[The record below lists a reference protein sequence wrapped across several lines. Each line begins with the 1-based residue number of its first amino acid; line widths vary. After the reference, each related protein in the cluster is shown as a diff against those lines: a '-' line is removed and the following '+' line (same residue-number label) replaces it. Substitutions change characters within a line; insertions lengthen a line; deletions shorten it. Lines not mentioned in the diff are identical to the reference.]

1 MNSSN
6 NNDSSSSNSNMNN
19 SLSPTLVTHSD
30 ASMGS
35 GRASPDNSYMGRGI
49 WNPSYVNQGS
59 QRSPQQQHQNHHHQQ
74 QQQQQQQQQNSQFC
88 FVNPWNEEKVTNSQ
102 QNLVYPPQYDDLN
115 SNESLDAY
123 RRRKSSLVVPP
134 ARAPAPNPFQ
144 YDSYPAYTSSN
155 TSLAGNSSGQYPS
168 GYQQQQ
174 QQAYQQGAI
183 HPSQFGSRFVPSLY
197 DRQDF
202 QRRQSLAATNYS
214 SNFSSLN
221 SNTNEGTNSIPVM
234 SPYRRLSAYP
244 PSTSPPLQPPFK
256 QLRRDEVQGQK
267 LSIPQMQPCNSKND
281 LQPVL
286 NATPKFRRASLN
298 SKTISPLVSV
308 TKSLITTYSL
318 CSPEFTY
325 QTSKNPK
332 RVLTKPSEGKC
343 NNGFDNINSD
353 YILYVND
360 VLGVEQNRKYLV
372 LDILGQ
378 GTFGQVVKCQNL
390 LTKEIL
396 AVKVVKSRTEYLT
409 QSITEAKILELLNQ
423 KIDPTNKHHFLR
435 MHDSFVHKN
444 HLCLVF
450 ELLSNNLY
458 ELLKQNKFHGL
469 SIQLIRTFT
478 TQILDSLCVLK
489 ESKLIHCDLKP
500 ENILL
505 CAPDK
510 PELKI
515 IDFGSSCEEARTVY
529 TYIQSRFYRAPEII
543 LGIPYSTSIDMWSL
557 GCIVAELFLGIPT
570 FPGASEYNQ
579 LTRIIDTLG
588 YPPSWMIDMGKNSGK
603 FMKKLAP
610 EESSSSTQKHRM
622 KTIEEFCREYN
633 IVEKPSKQYFK
644 WRKLPD
650 IIRNYRYPKSIQN
663 SQELIDQEMQNREC
677 LIHFLGGVLN
687 LNPLERW
694 TPQQAMLHP
703 FITKQEFTG
712 EWFPPGSSLPGPS
725 EKHDDA
731 KGQQSEYGSAN
742 DSSNN
747 AGHNYV
753 YNPSSA
759 TGGAD
764 SVDIGAI
771 SKRKE
776 NISGDISNNFAVTH
790 SVQEGPT
797 SAFNKLHIVEE

>member
-1 MNSSN
+1 MNTSN
-6 NNDSSSSNSNMNN
+6 NNDSTSTNSNKNA
-19 SLSPTLVTHSD
+19 SLSPTVATNSD
-30 ASMGS
+30 ASVGS
-35 GRASPDNSYMGRGI
+35 GRASQDNSHLGSSI
-49 WNPSYVNQGS
+49 WNPSYVNQSS
-59 QRSPQQQHQNHHHQQ
+59 QRHP

-102 QNLVYPPQYDDLN
+102 QNLVYPLQYDDLN

-155 TSLAGNSSGQYPS
+155 TNLPGNSSGQYPS
-168 GYQQQQ
+168 AYQQQQ
-174 QQAYQQGAI
+174 QQQRQQQHAYQQGTI
-183 HPSQFGSRFVPSLY
+183 PPSQFGSRFVPSLY
-197 DRQDF
+197 DRQEF

-214 SNFSSLN
+214 SNFSTFN
-221 SNTNEGTNSIPVM
+221 SNANQGTSSIPVI

-256 QLRRDEVQGQK
+256 QLRRDEVQAQK
-267 LSIPQMQPCNSKND
+267 LSIPQMQPCSSKND
-281 LQPVL
+281 LQPVS

-298 SKTISPLVSV
+298 SKTISPLISV

-318 CSPEFTY
+318 CSPDFTY

-343 NNGFDNINSD
+343 NKGFDNINSD

-423 KIDPTNKHHFLR
+423 KIDPANKHHFLR

-557 GCIVAELFLGIPT
+557 GCIVAELFLGIPI

-603 FMKKLAP
+603 FMRKLTL
-610 EESSSSTQKHRM
+610 EESGTSTQKHRI

-644 WRKLPD
+644 WKKLPD

-725 EKHDDA
+725 EKHDNG
-731 KGQQSEYGSAN
+731 KGQQRDHGGTRHY
-742 DSSNN
+742 NN
-747 AGHNYV
+747 AVNNNYV
-753 YNPSSA
+753 YNSNSSS
-759 TGGAD
+759 GGAD
-764 SVDIGAI
+764 SVDIGTI

-776 NISGDISNNFAVTH
+776 NISSDFPNDFVATH

-797 SAFNKLHIVEE
+797 NEFNKLHIVEE

>member
-30 ASMGS
+30 A
-35 GRASPDNSYMGRGI
+35 N
-49 WNPSYVNQGS
+49 
-59 QRSPQQQHQNHHHQQ
+59 
-74 QQQQQQQQQNSQFC
+74 
-88 FVNPWNEEKVTNSQ
+88 
-102 QNLVYPPQYDDLN
+102 
-115 SNESLDAY
+115 AY

-221 SNTNEGTNSIPVM
+221 SNTNQGTNSIPVM

-396 AVKVVKSRTEYLT
+396 AVKVVKSRTEY
-409 QSITEAKILELLNQ
+409 
-423 KIDPTNKHHFLR
+423 
-435 MHDSFVHKN
+435 
-444 HLCLVF
+444 
-450 ELLSNNLY
+450 
-458 ELLKQNKFHGL
+458 
-469 SIQLIRTFT
+469 
-478 TQILDSLCVLK
+478 
-489 ESKLIHCDLKP
+489 
-500 ENILL
+500 
-505 CAPDK
+505 
-510 PELKI
+510 
-515 IDFGSSCEEARTVY
+515 
-529 TYIQSRFYRAPEII
+529 
-543 LGIPYSTSIDMWSL
+543 
-557 GCIVAELFLGIPT
+557 
-570 FPGASEYNQ
+570 
-579 LTRIIDTLG
+579 
-588 YPPSWMIDMGKNSGK
+588 
-603 FMKKLAP
+603 
-610 EESSSSTQKHRM
+610 
-622 KTIEEFCREYN
+622 
-633 IVEKPSKQYFK
+633 
-644 WRKLPD
+644 
-650 IIRNYRYPKSIQN
+650 
-663 SQELIDQEMQNREC
+663 
-677 LIHFLGGVLN
+677 
-687 LNPLERW
+687 
-694 TPQQAMLHP
+694 
-703 FITKQEFTG
+703 
-712 EWFPPGSSLPGPS
+712 
-725 EKHDDA
+725 
-731 KGQQSEYGSAN
+731 
-742 DSSNN
+742 
-747 AGHNYV
+747 
-753 YNPSSA
+753 
-759 TGGAD
+759 
-764 SVDIGAI
+764 
-771 SKRKE
+771 
-776 NISGDISNNFAVTH
+776 
-790 SVQEGPT
+790 
-797 SAFNKLHIVEE
+797 